1 MLLSGSEI
9 PACRTGDDGCA
20 RDLALAAGSGDDAV
34 VDGGA
39 EEWFEA
45 IGGFEVEGARFVVAN
60 QPSLFEQDARRGE
73 SGAPLLVNV
82 VHERLGFLP
91 G

>member
-1 MLLSGSEI
+1 ML
-9 PACRTGDDGCA
+9 PAIAALRAVDA
-20 RDLALAAGSGDDAV
+20 RALGAQDLPAQSRVPALIELENST
-34 VDGGA
+34 
-39 EEWFEA
+39 
-45 IGGFEVEGARFVVAN
+45 
-60 QPSLFEQDARRGE
+60 PLFEQDARRGE

>member
-1 MLLSGSEI
+1 M
-9 PACRTGDDGCA
+9 
-20 RDLALAAGSGDDAV
+20 
-34 VDGGA
+34 DGGA

-45 IGGFEVEGARFVVAN
+45 IGGFVVEGAHFVVAN
-60 QPSLFEQDARRGE
+60 QPPLFEQDARRGE
-73 SGAPLLVNV
+73 SWAPLLVNV